1 MNKKEQV
8 FKKLDELK
16 IPYEVIY
23 HEAVFTIEEMNDLG
37 ISNDGDVVKNLF
49 LRDAKGKR
57 HFLVVMDK
65 DKKADLQS
73 IQQQLGSTVLSFASE
88 NRLEKF
94 LQLSK
99 GAVTPLGVINDT
111 KALVEVIFDKELIGK
126 TRLGVHPNDN
136 RATIWISFDNLKT
149 LIEKNGNDIK
159 YITI

>member
-16 IPYEVIY
+16 IPYEVIH
-23 HEAVFTIEEMNDLG
+23 HEAVFTIEEMDDLG

-159 YITI
+159 YISI